1 MKVAGLPKQAAI
13 KSEWTSVRIST
24 HAGSIPRMGLA
35 PHFLCGVN
43 NAKLV

>member
-13 KSEWTSVRIST
+13 KSEWSSIRIST

-35 PHFLCGVN
+35 AHFLCGVN